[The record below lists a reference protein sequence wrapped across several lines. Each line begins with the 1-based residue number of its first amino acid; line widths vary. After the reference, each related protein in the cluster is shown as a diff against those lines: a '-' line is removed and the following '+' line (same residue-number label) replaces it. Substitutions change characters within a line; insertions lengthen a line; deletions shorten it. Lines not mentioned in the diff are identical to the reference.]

1 MQPSYPPPGYDPYQ
15 QQKKGPIGWLIGGG
29 VLLAALIGFGLGTG
43 FFGLM
48 GGSKPALN
56 QQANAQPILPQTQ
69 EPAPV
74 FMQEAQPAPIT
85 PQEAKRMPQDILDW
99 LKHLEETERRFA
111 RATSSRNS
119 AMTKEI
125 FERLTRGGL
134 SKEAFKELA
143 GGDLDSTELSNPTD
157 SVRDNTS
164 GSSNDLSVILSFFK
178 SYPPPSECVP
188 IYQSYLYSM
197 NEISAM
203 IKETEIVLPEID
215 KYVESMGEDDKGLS
229 PVIEK
234 LSQLSANSDKRADDS
249 RRETD
254 ALVAGICAKYD
265 TRKWFTIPG
274 DIGGGLPGIGGGLGP
289 MLDLLKNLSGK

>member
-99 LKHLEETERRFA
+99 LKHLEETERRY
-111 RATSSRNS
+111 RAHVQGLNSSM
-119 AMTKEI
+119 AIDGLFGAT
-125 FERLTRGGL
+125 TQGL
-134 SKEAFKELA
+134 SPEQFSGLA
-143 GGDLDSTELSNPTD
+143 EGDLDQLGQSGASQAGSKSVAAHEAKAEEIIAFFRSKTPPT
-157 SVRDNTS
+157 
-164 GSSNDLSVILSFFK
+164 
-178 SYPPPSECVP
+178 ECVP
-188 IYQSYLYSM
+188 IYQTYMTSM
-197 NEISAM
+197 NEINSMMADFRSLFDQ
-203 IKETEIVLPEID
+203 IKQGNDGSQDAIDSLKGRITELQEISND
-215 KYVESMGEDDKGLS
+215 NRS
-229 PVIEK
+229 
-234 LSQLSANSDKRADDS
+234 RADAP

-254 ALVAGICAKYD
+254 DLVRRICDKYE
-265 TRKWFTIPG
+265 TRKWFTITG
-274 DIGGGLPGIGGGLGP
+274 DIGGGIAGALTDLGKG
-289 MLDLLKNLSGK
+289 MLSGLADR